1 MHMNYVAPSQHM
13 LLDRPHTGRGGVLG
27 LENWGL
33 ELGASLY
40 EFGAGHMV
48 FGPVV
53 PHNMCWR
60 YDVGV
65 LAARDRCS
73 SPGVLH
79 SPG

>member
-13 LLDRPHTGRGGVLG
+13 LSDRPDTGRGG
-27 LENWGL
+27 WGL

-48 FGPVV
+48 FGPGV